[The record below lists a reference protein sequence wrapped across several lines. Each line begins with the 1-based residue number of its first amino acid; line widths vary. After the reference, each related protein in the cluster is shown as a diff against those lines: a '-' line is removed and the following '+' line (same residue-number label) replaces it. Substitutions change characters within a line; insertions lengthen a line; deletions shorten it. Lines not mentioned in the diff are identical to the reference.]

1 MSKVSFMPF
10 DLNELA
16 EALESGKSV
25 MIKGR
30 IVSKTENII
39 EIEGQLGLVT
49 ERFRFEKKGKDVWLI
64 RVTGGENI
72 TVRRWDGLLPHVE
85 VGKDSLVIR
94 PNGYLLSYESLI
106 NNDNNNDNKRMR
118 NNPSYPTD
126 QPDERGMNPRY
137 KPYPNKYR
145 DVDDEEEEKR

>member
-1 MSKVSFMPF
+1 MSSMPF

-16 EALESGKSV
+16 ETLESGKSV

-49 ERFRFEKKGKDVWLI
+49 ERFRFEKKGNEVWLS
-64 RVTGGENI
+64 RVTGGGNI
-72 TVRRWDGLLPHVE
+72 TVRKWVGSLPLVQ
-85 VGKDSLVIR
+85 VGKDSLVIW

-106 NNDNNNDNKRMR
+106 NNDNKRMR

-126 QPDERGMNPRY
+126 QPDETETDPRY

-145 DVDDEEEEKR
+145 DVDDEEEKKR